1 MKPVPYTVVKELERR
16 FEEQLGK
23 SSARREA
30 RGEQNHVIL
39 TFELSGDMQ
48 ENESLALYNAEYNLI
63 GIQRAEHTM
72 HVIIQSWPISPGF
85 FSHF

>member
-1 MKPVPYTVVKELERR
+1 MERR

-30 RGEQNHVIL
+30 RREHNHVIL

-48 ENESLALYNAEYNLI
+48 ENKILAHYNAEFR
-63 GIQRAEHTM
+63 IQ
-72 HVIIQSWPISPGF
+72 PN
-85 FSHF
+85 